1 MEQVV
6 ERLTSA
12 EALALAG
19 LARLLIRMDGRFT
32 DAEREALS
40 DVATSI
46 AVVADEAAAI
56 EPYRGGASAPSPI
69 GEEAL
74 YALLDRAG
82 EELVNDAAVR
92 AAALRVTR
100 QEARATI
107 HALLFEV
114 AASDVIS
121 AGESTLLD
129 WLAEQ
134 WELDTPRDLPGEQT
148 DAG

>member
-1 MEQVV
+1 MEEV
-6 ERLTSA
+6 ERLTGP

-19 LARLLIRMDGRFT
+19 LLRVLIRQDGRFT

-40 DVATSI
+40 LVATS
-46 AVVADEAAAI
+46 VAQVEDAAAAS
-56 EPYRGGASAPSPI
+56 EPYRSGGKVLAPI

-74 YALLDRAG
+74 YALIERAG
-82 EELVNDAAVR
+82 EELGDDTAIR
-92 AAALRVTR
+92 AAALTVTR
-100 QEARATI
+100 PAARTAI

-129 WLAEQ
+129 WLAEK
-134 WELDTPRDLPGEQT
+134 WELETPRDLPGEET